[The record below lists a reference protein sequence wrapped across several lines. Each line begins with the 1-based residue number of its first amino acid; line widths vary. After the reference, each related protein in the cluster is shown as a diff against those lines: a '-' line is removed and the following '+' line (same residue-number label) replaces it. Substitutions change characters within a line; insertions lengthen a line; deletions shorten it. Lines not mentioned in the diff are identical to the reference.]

1 MKLHVLT
8 AVLALVVPVA
18 GSAQTAPLAT
28 VRVGTTSNDTAAIIF
43 IAQDRG
49 FFERAGL
56 KVDVQPN
63 SSTNGSSAATN
74 VLSNSVDVAVSNVV
88 SIAVA
93 HAKHFPLQFIAP
105 AGIYV
110 STTPIAALVVAKSS
124 TIKTAADLD
133 AKTTI
138 AVDGLRN
145 NTHIATL
152 GWIDANGG
160 DSHRAKFVELPFS
173 EMAAALQRH
182 TIDAAFISEPALTLA
197 KEAGDV
203 RIVGNPYDSIG
214 RRFLINGYFSST
226 DWISKH
232 PQEVARFAAAMTEA
246 ARWANN
252 NRALSAPI
260 LVAHTKILPA
270 LVAKMTRATYGDV
283 LTPAMIQPNINAAT
297 KYGLLTESFPAR
309 DIMYEP
315 AAAPGPQ

>member
-1 MKLHVLT
+1 MKLIPLVLT
-8 AVLALVVPVA
+8 LSLLVPAA
-18 GSAQTAPLAT
+18 GTAQTQPLSV

-49 FFERAGL
+49 FFDRAGL

-63 SSTNGSSAATN
+63 SSTNGASAATN

-88 SIAVA
+88 SIAIA

-105 AGIYV
+105 AGVYL
-110 STTPIAALVVAKSS
+110 STAPIAALVVAKTS

-152 GWIDANGG
+152 GWIDASGG
-160 DSHRAKFVELPFS
+160 DSRRAKFVELPFS

-203 RIVGNPYDSIG
+203 RIIGNPYDSIG

-226 DWISKH
+226 DWIAKH
-232 PQEVARFAAAMTEA
+232 PQEVVRFAAAISEA
-246 ARWANN
+246 ARWANS
-252 NRALSAPI
+252 NRPLSAPI
-260 LVAHTKILPA
+260 LIAHTKMLPS
-270 LVAKMTRATYGDV
+270 LVAKMTRATYGDT
-283 LTPAMIQPNINAAT
+283 LTPAMIQPNIEAAT
-297 KYGLLTESFPAR
+297 KYGLLTETFPAR
-309 DIMYEP
+309 DIMYDP
-315 AAAPGPQ
+315 AAPPAPQ